1 MPLTA
6 TVARG
11 AAALGWKAS
20 REPARSA
27 SARIDLAIV
36 DLSTRM
42 AGLSSMGHL
51 ERLLTFSLQIST
63 VTLLFSCYITRVRR
77 KRIGKGCP
85 VVFERAKRRA

>member
-20 REPARSA
+20 EQPARSA

-36 DLSTRM
+36 DLWTRM
-42 AGLSSMGHL
+42 AGAGAARRML
-51 ERLLTFSLQIST
+51 ESTCEVTSIEFCSLFSLQISLS
-63 VTLLFSCYITRVRR
+63 TLPLWNTCDIIRLE
-77 KRIGKGCP
+77 GN
-85 VVFERAKRRA
+85 A

>member
-20 REPARSA
+20 EPARSA

-36 DLSTRM
+36 DLDEDGSGAARRMPESTCEDTSIVFCS
-42 AGLSSMGHL
+42 L
-51 ERLLTFSLQIST
+51 FSLQISIFDIA
-63 VTLLFSCYITRVRR
+63 VMEHL
-77 KRIGKGCP
+77 
-85 VVFERAKRRA
+85 

>member
-20 REPARSA
+20 EPARRA

-36 DLSTRM
+36 DLDEDGSGAARMPESTCEDTSIEFCS
-42 AGLSSMGHL
+42 L
-51 ERLLTFSLQIST
+51 FSLQIST
-63 VTLLFSCYITRVRR
+63 FDSAVMEHL
-77 KRIGKGCP
+77 
-85 VVFERAKRRA
+85 

>member
-20 REPARSA
+20 TLLARSA

-36 DLSTRM
+36 DLWTSM
-42 AGLSSMGHL
+42 ARAALRRPL
-51 ERLLTFSLQIST
+51 IS
-63 VTLLFSCYITRVRR
+63 
-77 KRIGKGCP
+77 
-85 VVFERAKRRA
+85 